1 MDRKCGDEKSK
12 KDEEMAFDELLV
24 HLGEFGRYQK
34 RIYLLLCLPAIS
46 CALHKLAWVFLAARA
61 PHRCLMPF
69 ESAENATFKNI
80 DGFPRNMTLPI
91 DSLTGDWSQCER
103 LDSNFTDEYFEG
115 MVPATKHVPCD
126 NYVFDHSKYLSSA
139 VFEWSL
145 VCDKAWIR
153 SGADTI
159 FMLGVLIGSILFGY
173 LSDRYGRRP
182 IFFFSLVLQVSSG
195 ILAGLAP
202 EYFSFVFARMTIGA
216 TTSGVF
222 LVAYVIGMEMVGP
235 SKRFYAGVVVQY
247 FFTLGYMMTALFA
260 YLITDWRQLQIALS
274 LPGLLFLLYWWFVPE
289 SARWLLT
296 KGREEEARQVLK
308 NAAKENQVDLPDE
321 MLDKFLNEGDE
332 KVKPVQTGS
341 LLDLLRYPNLRRKTF
356 IILFLWFVNSGSYYG
371 LSWNTSNLGGNDY
384 LNFFISGAVEV
395 PAYTFLLFALNRF
408 GRKLTLCGSML
419 AGGIA
424 LLLSA
429 VVPSGESWLLITLA
443 MFGKMAITASYGA
456 VYIFSAEQFPTV
468 IRNVAIGIS
477 STAARVGGMLA
488 PFVNQLADIWRPLPL
503 ILIGALAFTAGL
515 MSLLLPETLNKKLP
529 ETIEDGEDFGKR
541 AKTEA
546 TDGNNVEM

>member
-1 MDRKCGDEKSK
+1 
-12 KDEEMAFDELLV
+12 MAFDELLV

-46 CALHKLAWVFLAARA
+46 CALHKLAWVFLAAKA

-69 ESAENATFKNI
+69 EHERNATWNDI
-80 DGFPRNMTLPI
+80 SPLWNMSYPL
-91 DSLTGDWSQCER
+91 DSLTHTWSQCRR
-103 LDSNFTDEYFEG
+103 LDANFTDDYFEG
-115 MVPATKHVPCD
+115 NVPATKEAPCTQW
-126 NYVFDHSKYLSSA
+126 VFDHTKYLSSA

-145 VCDKAWIR
+145 VCDKAWVR
-153 SGADTI
+153 SAADTV
-159 FMLGVLIGSILFGY
+159 FMFGVMMGSIVFGY
-173 LSDRYGRRP
+173 LSDRFGRRP
-182 IFFFSLVLQVSSG
+182 IFFTSLVLQVTGG

-202 EYFSFVFARMTIGA
+202 EYFSFVFARMLIGA

-247 FFTLGYMMTALFA
+247 FFTLGYMLTALLA

-296 KGREEEARQVLK
+296 NNREAEARQVLK
-308 NAAKENQVDLPDE
+308 NAAKENNVDLPDE
-321 MLDKFLNEGDE
+321 MLDKFLKEDTKKDGDE
-332 KVKPVQTGS
+332 TTGKKGS
-341 LLDLLRYPNLRRKTF
+341 LLDLMRFPNLRRKTF

-371 LSWNTSNLGGNDY
+371 LSWNTSNLGGNDF

-395 PAYTFLLFALNRF
+395 PAYTFLLFALNKY

-419 AGGIA
+419 VGGAA
-424 LLLSA
+424 LLLCV
-429 VVPSGESWLLITLA
+429 VVPESMSWLLISLA

-468 IRNVAIGIS
+468 IRNAGIGIS

-488 PFVNQLADIWRPLPL
+488 PFVNQLADYWRPAPL
-503 ILIGALAFTAGL
+503 ILIGALAFSAGI

-529 ETIEDGEDFGKR
+529 ETIEDGELFGK
-541 AKTEA
+541 KEEKEET
-546 TDGNNVEM
+546 NNDAELQN